1 MLIVLTQFRNIC
13 AHGERLYCYHT
24 KQAVPNLLLHQKLD
38 IPKKSQEYIYGK
50 HDLFAVVLSM
60 RYLLPNDWFLS
71 FKKELIKAIRQY
83 VERTSCFSEKQI
95 LKFMGFPEN
104 WTAITRYSMK

>member
-1 MLIVLTQFRNIC
+1 MRYT
-13 AHGERLYCYHT
+13 
-24 KQAVPNLLLHQKLD
+24 
-38 IPKKSQEYIYGK
+38 KKSQEYIYEK
-50 HDLFAVVLSM
+50 LDLFAVVLAM

-104 WTAITRYSMK
+104 

>member
-1 MLIVLTQFRNIC
+1 
-13 AHGERLYCYHT
+13 
-24 KQAVPNLLLHQKLD
+24 
-38 IPKKSQEYIYGK
+38 
-50 HDLFAVVLSM
+50 M

-71 FKKELIKAIRQY
+71 FKKELIKVIRQY

-104 WTAITRYSMK
+104 WTAITRYRMK